1 MCASRCASHK
11 ECGIKSIWMSSF
23 RVWSLFRA
31 SDMFVTLCLCMCVGV
46 WCGVVCVLELLH
58 GQRADHYLSYM
69 TRTRNHSTFF
79 ASLLHPK
86 LEPRF
91 HIGRGVIGGDSHA
104 FAVKWAAYVPHV
116 EAVQHYMCMCECA
129 CVPACVRVCV
139 CVCERER
146 ERDWDI
152 DDLLY
157 TSQMTFHNER
167 KSDPLYK
174 AISWTTN
181 TKKWNRNQMWWI
193 PRHSPAHH
201 ECISQISVLVLT
213 VTWNTTVTISIHNS
227 QTGLPR
233 PPVSSTASSLLPIPQ
248 LCDDTVTRLHVQLEP
263 VDNGTM
269 A

>member
-46 WCGVVCVLELLH
+46 WCGVVTGIAAWAESRPLSVVH
-58 GQRADHYLSYM
+58 GENQKPLSIFCIIVAPKTRASLSYWKRSDRGWFPCLRCQM
-69 TRTRNHSTFF
+69 GRIHATCGGCST
-79 ASLLHPK
+79 LHVCVWVCV
-86 LEPRF
+86 R
-91 HIGRGVIGGDSHA
+91 A
-104 FAVKWAAYVPHV
+104 
-116 EAVQHYMCMCECA
+116 CMRA
-129 CVPACVRVCV
+129 RVCV
-139 CVCERER
+139 CER

-181 TKKWNRNQMWWI
+181 TKKWNRNQIGWI
-193 PRHSPAHH
+193 PRHSPANH
-201 ECISQISVLVLT
+201 ECISQISVLVL
-213 VTWNTTVTISIHNS
+213 
-227 QTGLPR
+227 
-233 PPVSSTASSLLPIPQ
+233 SST
-248 LCDDTVTRLHVQLEP
+248 
-263 VDNGTM
+263 
-269 A
+269 